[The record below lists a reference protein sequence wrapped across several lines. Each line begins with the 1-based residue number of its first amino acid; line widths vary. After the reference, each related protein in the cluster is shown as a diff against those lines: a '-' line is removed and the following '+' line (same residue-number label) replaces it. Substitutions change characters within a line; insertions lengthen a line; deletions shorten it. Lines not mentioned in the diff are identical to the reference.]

1 MKVIVCLDDDLGML
15 FNGRRQSMDKA
26 LRDRMAQITMGK
38 PLWMNAYSA
47 GQFSDF
53 PANAVV
59 DENFL
64 DKAMDDDY
72 CFLENTDIL
81 AYASKVNTVIIYR
94 WNRNYPQDV
103 RFPVSL
109 FCDNWHLISSC
120 DFVGNSHDRIT
131 EEVYYL

>member
-1 MKVIVCLDDDLGML
+1 MKIIVCLDDDLGMQ
-15 FNGRRQSMDKA
+15 FNDRRQSMDKA
-26 LRDRMAQITMGK
+26 LRDRLTQITTGK

-47 GQFSDF
+47 GQFSNL

-59 DENFL
+59 DEYFL
-64 DKAMDDDY
+64 EKAKEDDY
-72 CFLENTDIL
+72 CFLENIDIS
-81 AYASKVNTVIIYR
+81 AYVSKVNTVIIYR

-109 FCDNWHLISSC
+109 FSDNWHLISNC